1 MRKIVKTSLISLL
14 SVFAISVTAYGV
26 NGTTKM
32 ADAATA
38 ESVKVTGDFVMK
50 TGGAVRKEAPT
61 GIRFSTYVKESVYDE
76 TYTYGTLIYPAE
88 LLGDNALT
96 VETQDVM
103 NIRTNVWAESDAEGY
118 KLYHAVLT
126 EIPEAYYGTEL
137 VARSY
142 VLSNETYTY
151 VEEAQT
157 RSIAQVAASALA
169 NGEKDSADNLLANYV
184 DKTVTSFSL
193 NTTEKQSLKAGDTFT
208 LVAQVEPAG
217 YAVGW
222 KTSND
227 SVAQVKDG
235 VVTAVGAGTATITAT
250 LGSQSICCEVEV
262 GARQFNNVG
271 EISINE
277 ATGALT
283 WDKANAT
290 DNAEFYADKYE
301 VTITDENGNA
311 TTYNVFDN
319 EYCPYTLAA
328 GTYTASVKAAHSKG
342 YVASSAAA
350 SETYKFVVSRYA
362 DYLAADMTEQF
373 ESNENGT
380 YVEYN
385 EESGYATIKNRSDF
399 GLIVSKNG
407 ISMNMEL
414 NPIIVMDTVA
424 GNGYRYF
431 KASYDGSRDL
441 PKNDNGKIKLV
452 NDTDMGT
459 YEEDRYYA
467 IQIKETVESGTLM
480 GEVENFKIYPGL
492 CKGSSSWVSLRG
504 IYILSVSEYVE
515 AEAEQLATLSNVKM
529 SNGVVSADKLVSAYP
544 NVEIT
549 YTATVTGVDANYIFE
564 NLSEPRVDLTSLD
577 LVAGRVY
584 TVSMSANGDGVYYTD
599 SEAISKEVLYNEIYN
614 VSDFTGASIT
624 SRHADNCVR
633 VGDNGEFIVEVNG
646 TYTLYSLNID
656 MEGKRLTN
664 NSMVKTTFGE
674 VQENTKFWTGFFK
687 SKNTEGDRDHVFEG
701 TVDSYSSFTSKDFY
715 KNSGSYV
722 IDDVFY
728 YGFGIGGSGGRLTIT
743 NITIAEYAF
752 YPCEATTTTT
762 ALTFDKS
769 NGADQMIDYAF
780 ENGGTLASV
789 AIDGKKVDYTDNH
802 GSVTINANVISGL
815 AYGVHTVTVT
825 DTNGYSV
832 TVPLTVMNSKSVS
845 FENGYVNWITDENAT
860 AYEVEILNTEY
871 KATVNGNS
879 YAIAEKN
886 LPTNTYTVQVT
897 SVDANGNKSAWGSIN
912 LNVEQLVYKSGKIY
926 NSSYRE
932 GQGDK
937 TEEGARAEY
946 RESEGVTRVIAAG
959 KEWGCVYTDDLKVNG
974 ENLQFSENSY
984 LTFTMG
990 TVTNGYYVRLVR
1002 DGHEKW
1008 AQEVK
1013 QATDS
1018 ATVIVSAKNLNV
1030 EYNRATYYIKLGSS
1044 GQRNGYVDYM
1054 SYSVCNITVAN

>member
-14 SVFAISVTAYGV
+14 SVFAIGVTAYGV
-26 NGTTKM
+26 NGTTKT
-32 ADAATA
+32 ADAATT
-38 ESVKVTGDFVMK
+38 ETVKVTGDFVMK
-50 TGGAVRKEAPT
+50 TGGAVRKESPT

-96 VETQDVM
+96 IETVDVR
-103 NIRTNVWAESDAEGY
+103 NIETDIWAESDAEGY
-118 KLYHAVLT
+118 KLYHSVLT
-126 EIPEAYYGTEL
+126 EIPAEFYGTKL

-142 VLSNETYTY
+142 VLSNGTYTY
-151 VEEAQT
+151 VDNAQT

-169 NGEKDSADNLLANYV
+169 NGEKDSADNLLVNYV

-208 LVAQVEPAG
+208 LVAQVEPAD
-217 YAVGW
+217 YEVAW
-222 KTSND
+222 KTSNA

-235 VVTAVGAGTATITAT
+235 VVTAVGAGTATITAS
-250 LGSQSICCEVEV
+250 LGSKSFSCEVEV

-271 EISINE
+271 AISINE

-283 WDKANAT
+283 WDKVSAT

-301 VTITDENGNA
+301 VTITDENGNV

-319 EYCPYTLAA
+319 EYRPYTLAA
-328 GTYTASVKAAHSKG
+328 GTYTASVKAAHSMG
-342 YVASSAAA
+342 YVASSAVA
-350 SETYKFVVSRYA
+350 SETYKFVVARYA

-385 EESGYATIKNRSDF
+385 EESGYATIKNRNEF
-399 GLIVSKNG
+399 GLVVSKNG
-407 ISMNMEL
+407 ISLNMEL
-414 NPIIVMDTVA
+414 NPIIIMDTVA

-431 KASYDGSRDL
+431 KASYNGSKNL

-467 IQIKETVESGTLM
+467 IQIKETVESGTLT
-480 GEVENFKIYPGL
+480 GEVEDFKIYPGL
-492 CKGSSSWVSLRG
+492 CKGSNSWVSLRG

-515 AEAEQLATLSNVKM
+515 AEAEQLETLSNMKM
-529 SNGVVSADKLVSAYP
+529 SNGVVSTDKLVSAYP

-549 YTATVTGVDANYIFE
+549 YTATVTGVDANYTFE
-564 NLSEPRVDLTSLD
+564 NLKEPTIDLTSLD
-577 LVAGRVY
+577 LAAGKVY
-584 TVSMSANGDGVYYTD
+584 TVSMIANGDGVYYTD
-599 SEAISKEVLYNEIYN
+599 SEAISKEVVYNEVYN

-646 TYTLYSLNID
+646 TYTLYSLNIN
-656 MEGKRLTN
+656 MEGKRLTA

-674 VQENTKFWTGFFK
+674 VKENTKFWTGFFK

-701 TVDSYSSFTSKDFY
+701 KVDSYSSFTSKDFY
-715 KNSGSYV
+715 KNSGSYI

-752 YPCEATTTTT
+752 YPCEATTTTES
-762 ALTFDKS
+762 LTFDKS
-769 NGADQMIDYAF
+769 NGTDQTIAYKFA
-780 ENGGTLASV
+780 NGGTLASV
-789 AIDGKKVDYTDNH
+789 AIDGKKVDYTDNYD
-802 GSVTINANVISGL
+802 SVTINAGEFADL
-815 AYGVHTVTVT
+815 AYGAHTVTVM
-825 DTNGYSV
+825 DNNGYSV
-832 TVPLTVMNSKSVS
+832 DVVLTVMNSKSVS
-845 FENGYVNWITDENAT
+845 FESGSVTWLTDENAT
-860 AYEVEILNTEY
+860 AYEVKILDTDY
-871 KATVNGNS
+871 QATVNGNS
-879 YAIAEKN
+879 YTIAEKN
-886 LPTNTYTVQVT
+886 LPTDTYTVEVT
-897 SVDANGNKSAWGSIN
+897 SVYEDGSKALWGSIN

-926 NSSYRE
+926 NSSYKE
-932 GQGDK
+932 GEGDK

-990 TVTNGYYVRLVR
+990 TITNGYYVRLVR

-1008 AQEVK
+1008 AKEVK

-1018 ATVIVSAKNLNV
+1018 ATVIVSAKKLNV

-1044 GQRNGYVDYM
+1044 GQQGGYVDYI

>member
-126 EIPEAYYGTEL
+126 EIPEEYYGTEL

-142 VLSNETYTY
+142 VLSNETYIY
-151 VEEAQT
+151 VEESQT

-169 NGEKDSADNLLANYV
+169 KGETDSADNLLANYV
-184 DKTVTSFSL
+184 DKVVTSFSL
-193 NTTEKQSLKAGDTFT
+193 NTTEKQTLKAGDTFT
-208 LVAQVEPAG
+208 FEAQVEPAG

-222 KTSND
+222 TTSNA

-235 VVTAVGAGTATITAT
+235 VITAVGAGTATITAS
-250 LGSQSICCEVEV
+250 LGSKSFSCEVEV

-271 EISINE
+271 AISINE

-283 WDKANAT
+283 WDKVSAT

-301 VTITDENGNA
+301 VTITDEDNNV
-311 TTYNVFDN
+311 TTYNVSDN
-319 EYCPYTLAA
+319 AYLPYTLAA

-467 IQIKETVESGTLM
+467 IQIKETVESGTLT

-492 CKGSSSWVSLRG
+492 CKGSNSWVSLRG

-544 NVEIT
+544 NVDIT
-549 YTATVTGVDANYIFE
+549 YTATVTGVDANYTFE

-656 MEGKRLTN
+656 MEGKRLTS

-715 KNSGSYV
+715 RNSGSYV

-743 NITIAEYAF
+743 NITIVEYAF

-769 NGADQMIDYAF
+769 NGADQTIDYAF

-789 AIDGKKVDYTDNH
+789 AIDGRKVNYTDNH

-815 AYGVHTVTVT
+815 AYGVHTVTVK

-832 TVPLTVMNSKSVS
+832 TVPLTVKNSKSVS

-871 KATVNGNS
+871 KATVNGTS

-932 GQGDK
+932 GEGDK
-937 TEEGARAEY
+937 TEESARAEY

-1044 GQRNGYVDYM
+1044 GQHNGYVDYI

>member
-1 MRKIVKTSLISLL
+1 M
-14 SVFAISVTAYGV
+14 
-26 NGTTKM
+26 
-32 ADAATA
+32 
-38 ESVKVTGDFVMK
+38 
-50 TGGAVRKEAPT
+50 
-61 GIRFSTYVKESVYDE
+61 
-76 TYTYGTLIYPAE
+76 
-88 LLGDNALT
+88 
-96 VETQDVM
+96 
-103 NIRTNVWAESDAEGY
+103 
-118 KLYHAVLT
+118 
-126 EIPEAYYGTEL
+126 
-137 VARSY
+137 
-142 VLSNETYTY
+142 
-151 VEEAQT
+151 
-157 RSIAQVAASALA
+157 
-169 NGEKDSADNLLANYV
+169 
-184 DKTVTSFSL
+184 
-193 NTTEKQSLKAGDTFT
+193 
-208 LVAQVEPAG
+208 
-217 YAVGW
+217 
-222 KTSND
+222 
-227 SVAQVKDG
+227 
-235 VVTAVGAGTATITAT
+235 
-250 LGSQSICCEVEV
+250 
-262 GARQFNNVG
+262 
-271 EISINE
+271 
-277 ATGALT
+277 
-283 WDKANAT
+283 
-290 DNAEFYADKYE
+290 
-301 VTITDENGNA
+301 
-311 TTYNVFDN
+311 
-319 EYCPYTLAA
+319 AA
-328 GTYTASVKAAHSKG
+328 GTYTVSVKAAHSKG

-544 NVEIT
+544 NVDIT
-549 YTATVTGVDANYIFE
+549 YTATVTGVDANYTFE

-656 MEGKRLTN
+656 MEGKRLTS

-752 YPCEATTTTT
+752 YPCEATTATE

-769 NGADQMIDYAF
+769 NGADQTIDYAF

-789 AIDGKKVDYTDNH
+789 AIDGRKVDYTDNYD
-802 GSVTINANVISGL
+802 SVTINANVISEL
-815 AYGVHTVTVT
+815 AYGVHTVTLK
-825 DTNGYSV
+825 DTNGYAV

-871 KATVNGNS
+871 KATVNGTS

-932 GQGDK
+932 GEGDK

-990 TVTNGYYVRLVR
+990 TITNGYYVRLVR

-1013 QATDS
+1013 KATDS

-1044 GQRNGYVDYM
+1044 GQHNGYVDYI

>member
-103 NIRTNVWAESDAEGY
+103 NIRTDVWAESDAEGY

-126 EIPEAYYGTEL
+126 KIPEEYYGTEL

-142 VLSNETYTY
+142 VFSNETYTY
-151 VEEAQT
+151 VEETQT

-193 NTTEKQSLKAGDTFT
+193 NTTEKQLLKAGDTFT

-283 WDKANAT
+283 WDKASAT

-328 GTYTASVKAAHSKG
+328 GTYTVSVKAAHSKG

-467 IQIKETVESGTLM
+467 IQIKETVESGTLT

-492 CKGSSSWVSLRG
+492 CKDSNSWVSLRG

-544 NVEIT
+544 NVDIT
-549 YTATVTGVDANYIFE
+549 YTATVTGVDANYTFE

-656 MEGKRLTN
+656 MEGKRLTS

-752 YPCEATTTTT
+752 YPCEATTATE

-769 NGADQMIDYAF
+769 NGADQTIDYAF

-789 AIDGKKVDYTDNH
+789 AIDGRKVDYTDNYD
-802 GSVTINANVISGL
+802 SVTINANVISEL

-871 KATVNGNS
+871 KATVNGTS

-932 GQGDK
+932 GEGDK

-1044 GQRNGYVDYM
+1044 GQHNGYVDYI

>member
-26 NGTTKM
+26 NGMTKM

-126 EIPEAYYGTEL
+126 KIPEEYYGTEL

-142 VLSNETYTY
+142 VFSNETYTY
-151 VEEAQT
+151 VEETQT

-328 GTYTASVKAAHSKG
+328 GTYTVSVKAAHSKG

-385 EESGYATIKNRSDF
+385 EESCYATIKNRSDF

-467 IQIKETVESGTLM
+467 IQIKETVESGTLT

-492 CKGSSSWVSLRG
+492 CKGSNSWVSLRG

-544 NVEIT
+544 NVDIT
-549 YTATVTGVDANYIFE
+549 YTATVTGVDANYTFE

-633 VGDNGEFIVEVNG
+633 VGANGEFIVEVNG

-656 MEGKRLTN
+656 MEGKRLTS

-769 NGADQMIDYAF
+769 NGADQTIDYAF

-789 AIDGKKVDYTDNH
+789 AINGKKVDYTDNH

-815 AYGVHTVTVT
+815 AYGVHTVTVK

-871 KATVNGNS
+871 KATVNGTS

-932 GQGDK
+932 GEGDK

-1044 GQRNGYVDYM
+1044 GQHNGYVDYI

>member
-126 EIPEAYYGTEL
+126 EIPEEYYGTEL

-142 VLSNETYTY
+142 VLSNETYIY
-151 VEEAQT
+151 VEESQT

-169 NGEKDSADNLLANYV
+169 KGETDSADNLLANYV
-184 DKTVTSFSL
+184 DKVVTSFSL
-193 NTTEKQSLKAGDTFT
+193 NTTEKQTLKAGDTFT
-208 LVAQVEPAG
+208 FEAQVEPAG

-222 KTSND
+222 TTSNA

-235 VVTAVGAGTATITAT
+235 VITAVGAGTATITAS
-250 LGSQSICCEVEV
+250 LGSKSFSCEVEV

-271 EISINE
+271 AISINE

-283 WDKANAT
+283 WDKVSAT

-301 VTITDENGNA
+301 VTITDEDNNV
-311 TTYNVFDN
+311 TTYNVSDN
-319 EYCPYTLAA
+319 AYLPYTLAA

-467 IQIKETVESGTLM
+467 IQIKETVESGTLT

-492 CKGSSSWVSLRG
+492 CKGSNSWVSLRG

-544 NVEIT
+544 NVDIT
-549 YTATVTGVDANYIFE
+549 YTATVTGVDANYTFE

-656 MEGKRLTN
+656 MEGKRLTS

-715 KNSGSYV
+715 RNSGSYV

-743 NITIAEYAF
+743 NITIVEYAF

-769 NGADQMIDYAF
+769 NGADQTIDYAF

-789 AIDGKKVDYTDNH
+789 AIDGRKVNYTDNH

-815 AYGVHTVTVT
+815 AYGVHTVTVK

-832 TVPLTVMNSKSVS
+832 TVPLTVKNSKSVS
-845 FENGYVNWITDENAT
+845 FENGYVNWIIDENAT

-871 KATVNGNS
+871 KATVNGTS

-932 GQGDK
+932 GEGDK
-937 TEEGARAEY
+937 TEESARAEY

-1044 GQRNGYVDYM
+1044 GQHNGYVDYI